1 VPALITGARDLDLH
15 DVGAVVGEHQRAV
28 RARERAREIDDTD
41 AIERAT
47 FAAGHCGQ
55 ELERI
60 AVAENDVAFDLL
72 AVDDERGR
80 LGRWD
85 PKRSDDL
92 LRGSARCGDLASL
105 RAELLQ
111 LAMQKDADQP
121 AVTEG
126 QSTVGR

>member
-1 VPALITGARDLDLH
+1 M
-15 DVGAVVGEHQRAV
+15 
-28 RARERAREIDDTD
+28 D
-41 AIERAT
+41 AIERAALAT
-47 FAAGHCGQ
+47 GHGRE

-72 AVDDERGR
+72 AVHDERGR

-85 PKRSDDL
+85 PKRSDYL
-92 LRGSARCGDLASL
+92 LRGSPRCGDLASL

-111 LAMQKDADQP
+111 LAVQKDADQP